1 MKKIDS
7 ILRCFI
13 VAVLTIMPLVFHAE
27 PNTSMKMEVHRNV
40 KDMAKHV
47 DKVQFSATPQI
58 LEEVGNKIVVTIEVM
73 FPPKYFDK
81 KTVMNVTPVL
91 VYDAGQTDLPAMN
104 FIGEK
109 VEGQG
114 VVISHDNGGTYSY
127 TTTIKYNDKMAN
139 SVLMVEPIIY
149 TYKNKV
155 HPDRASI
162 KTKEDFAL
170 CDAMLLAEGVI
181 TTAKNVDKSLM
192 RVAYVKPSDE
202 RVVNHE
208 ISDIYFN
215 VNSDNINWN
224 VPLNQ
229 VAQNKEALQNM
240 TAHIADGWEIQNITI
255 TGWASPEGPV
265 QYNVTLSDNRA
276 DMVDTFVKKRLAA
289 LAGQKGTK
297 VSYSNVNDVKIT
309 CVGNGPDWNGL
320 MEAVK
325 KSNIKDK
332 QMIIN
337 TLSVQTEQQR
347 VAQLNKYIKQY
358 PELEKT
364 ILPSLRH
371 VVIDVNTVEPKM
383 TSDQMVAKASD
394 TPSDLTCNQLIVAA
408 SMVKDLKHKEKIY
421 VNAVQTYPDC
431 CGLYCNAGAVAIEQ
445 GNTKHAKKMLQQAL
459 QINDLLAEAY
469 NNLGIVAV
477 MENNYDAAAS
487 YFNQAQSLGLNTDYN
502 MGVVHIDKG
511 NYGQAVQLMSKN
523 NPNCDYN
530 IALAQTLDKKYTL
543 AEETATC
550 LQENGQTLYLQA
562 VIAARTKNVEK
573 ALKHLGK
580 AIKSDVKMK
589 EKAKKDKEF
598 AVMKNDPVFMALV
611 Q

>member
-27 PNTSMKMEVHRNV
+27 PNTSMKMEVPKNV

-139 SVLMVEPIIY
+139 SVLMVEPVIY

-170 CDAMLLAEGVI
+170 CNAMLLAEGVI

-192 RVAYVKPSDE
+192 RVAYVKPADE
-202 RVVNHE
+202 QTMAHE
-208 ISDIYFN
+208 ISDIYFY

-240 TAHIADGWEIQNITI
+240 TAHIADGWKIQDITI

-265 QYNVTLSDNRA
+265 QYNLTLSANRA
-276 DMVDTFVKKRLAA
+276 DMVDAFVKKRLVE
-289 LAGQKGTK
+289 LAKQKGSK
-297 VSYSNVNDVKIT
+297 VSYSNVNDVKIS
-309 CVGNGPDWNGL
+309 CVGKGPDWNGL

-325 KSNIKDK
+325 NSNIKDK

-337 TLSVQTEQQR
+337 TLNGQTEQQR

-358 PELEKT
+358 PEMEKT

-371 VVIDVNTVEPKM
+371 VVINVNTIEPKM
-383 TSDQMVAKASD
+383 TSDQMVAKANDS
-394 TPSDLTCNQLIVAA
+394 PSELSCNQLIVAA

-421 VNAVQTYPDC
+421 VNAIQTYPDC
-431 CGLYCNAGAVAIEQ
+431 CGPYCNAGAVAIEQ
-445 GNTKHAKKMLQQAL
+445 GNTKHAKNMLQQAL

-580 AIKSDVKMK
+580 AIKSDSKMK
-589 EKAKKDKEF
+589 EKARKDKEF